1 MSNLIQPQKTKLHC
15 AWHSSVPLV
24 SLSIVR
30 HASTQLR
37 KPAPIGTASLHG
49 HLRGVSINLPSIIF
63 NINQTFQNG
72 SIKVLEGSWKVPGM
86 VLEGFRPIR
95 GYCPDHIFIRNFVF
109 KLIFLLQNMY
119 YILCICKFVHLCPFV
134 NFKSDTSYSTHF
146 CCEQVFRPCG

>member
-1 MSNLIQPQKTKLHC
+1 MSTINKLRNEYKQMSNLIQPQKTKLHC

-63 NINQTFQNG
+63 NINQTFHQG
-72 SIKVLEGSWKVPGM
+72 SIRVLEGSWMVPGR
-86 VLEGFRPIR
+86 V
-95 GYCPDHIFIRNFVF
+95 PDPSI
-109 KLIFLLQNMY
+109 
-119 YILCICKFVHLCPFV
+119 
-134 NFKSDTSYSTHF
+134 TSFNTLTFSTYH
-146 CCEQVFRPCG
+146 VRT